1 MEKADQDAMFMLEQM
16 SMMYLPRICNH
27 CLNPA
32 CVASC
37 PSGAIYKRGEDGVV
51 LINQQVCRAWR
62 MCVTACPYKKSY
74 YNWHT
79 GKSEKCIL
87 CYPRLES
94 GQAPACMHQC
104 VGRIRYL
111 GVLLYDADRI
121 QEVAS
126 AVEDKL
132 VDAQLGIYLDPF
144 DPEVIKEARKNGIA
158 DSTIE
163 AAQKSPVY
171 KFVKEWKIALPLHP
185 EFRTLPN
192 LFYVPA
198 LMPGMATVKEGVY
211 EESNTQFLW
220 GGIDNDRLPIKYL
233 ANLFTAGNTDKIVE
247 VLKRL
252 MAVRWHRRQ
261 TTVGDVEQGIVDK
274 AMGEVKMAAD
284 TADAIF

>member
-1 MEKADQDAMFMLEQM
+1 ML
-16 SMMYLPRICNH
+16 LHALTRNRI
-27 CLNPA
+27 
-32 CVASC
+32 
-37 PSGAIYKRGEDGVV
+37 
-51 LINQQVCRAWR
+51 
-62 MCVTACPYKKSY
+62 T
-74 YNWHT
+74 T
-79 GKSEKCIL
+79 GIPENSEKRIL

-111 GVLLYDADRI
+111 GVMLYDADKI

-126 AVEDKL
+126 TKNDADL

-144 DPEVIKEARKNGIA
+144 DPEVIREARKNGLA

-198 LMPGMATVKEGVY
+198 LMPGMATVQNGVY
-211 EESNTQFLW
+211 
-220 GGIDNDRLPIKYL
+220 
-233 ANLFTAGNTDKIVE
+233 
-247 VLKRL
+247 
-252 MAVRWHRRQ
+252 
-261 TTVGDVEQGIVDK
+261 
-274 AMGEVKMAAD
+274 
-284 TADAIF
+284 

>member
-1 MEKADQDAMFMLEQM
+1 
-16 SMMYLPRICNH
+16 
-27 CLNPA
+27 
-32 CVASC
+32 
-37 PSGAIYKRGEDGVV
+37 
-51 LINQQVCRAWR
+51 
-62 MCVTACPYKKSY
+62 
-74 YNWHT
+74 
-79 GKSEKCIL
+79 
-87 CYPRLES
+87 
-94 GQAPACMHQC
+94 MHQC

-121 QEVAS
+121 QEVA
-126 AVEDKL
+126 AADEDKL

-144 DPEVIKEARKNGIA
+144 DPEVIMKARKNGIA

-198 LMPGMATVKEGVY
+198 LMPGMATVKDGVY
-211 EESNTQFLW
+211 EESNPQFLW
-220 GGIDNDRLPIKYL
+220 GGIENNRLPIKYL
-233 ANLFTAGNTDKIVE
+233 ANLFTAGNADKIVE

-261 TTVGDVEQGIVDK
+261 TTVGDVEQEIVDK

-284 TADAIF
+284 TADAIFRLTSLATFDERFVIPPAHREESIEMLESTADVKGSTGFGFKETPKRGW